1 MTEIPTT
8 VSIVIASYNSAAFLP
23 ATIGSCLAQTYPIR
37 EVIVIDDGSLDDTT
51 AVCAQFAD
59 RIIYERV
66 ENGGVSRARN
76 IGAQRAS
83 ADWLIFL
90 DSDDILLPTAAADL
104 LWTAQAATAS
114 VAYGM
119 VLQRE
124 RPGALPKLNG
134 FDYCVGQP
142 PVPAQRNFRRC
153 AIITPGSAIV
163 KKSLFAETCGFVTG
177 YEPMEDRDFWIKCG
191 FLASVA
197 FCDAVVLDKTW
208 REGSAGSN
216 DAKRIYRSFWAQKY
230 LRPWCVARGLDFSWA
245 GSDLDFAR
253 DALKDALHWRA
264 DSVLAPLREQCAAH
278 GYKGLWYYRAQ
289 VRELLLR
296 LSGRL
301 PAEPAWVKVRPS
313 IS

>member
-1 MTEIPTT
+1 MNEKPAT
-8 VSIVIASYNSAAFLP
+8 VSIVIASYNSAPFLP
-23 ATIGSCLAQTYPIR
+23 ATIGSCLEQTHAAH
-37 EVIVIDDGSLDDTT
+37 EVIVIDDGSTDETT
-51 AVCAQFAD
+51 AACAQFGG

-76 IGAQRAS
+76 IGAQRSS
-83 ADWLIFL
+83 AEWLIFL
-90 DSDDILLPTAAADL
+90 DSDDILRPTAIADL
-104 LWTAQAATAS
+104 LRTVQAGAAG

-124 RPGALPKLNG
+124 RPGKLPKLNG
-134 FDYCVGQP
+134 FDFCAGP
-142 PVPAQRNFRRC
+142 PVFSSQKNFRRC

-163 KKSLFAETCGFVTG
+163 KKSLHAEVGGFVTG

-191 FLASVA
+191 FLAPIA
-197 FCDAVVLDKTW
+197 FCDTVVLDKTW

-230 LRPWCVARGLDFSWA
+230 LRPWCAARSLDFSWA
-245 GSDLDFAR
+245 GSDADFVR
-253 DALKDALHWRA
+253 DALKDALYWRA
-264 DSVLAPLREQCAAH
+264 DSVLAPLREQCPAH
-278 GYKGLWYYRAQ
+278 GYQGIWYYRAQ
-289 VRELLLR
+289 VREFFLR
-296 LSGRL
+296 LRGRL